1 MFQKIQKW
9 WLFHIA
15 NPVLKEL
22 ELGAFRI
29 SFRKFWLEIST
40 ASGNFSARYTA
51 AEYPYGYLLE
61 ALNQN
66 KEETVH
72 GFCERIYMWSMLLLR
87 DQKLADDM
95 DEAVH
100 QYHKRLEGDIKI
112 EENEAEE
119 MAALETEKQIQEYVE
134 APKKEKR
141 KMERDANGRFKKA
154 VRNLQ
159 SEE

>member
-9 WLFHIA
+9 WLFHA
-15 NPVLKEL
+15 TNPVLKEL
-22 ELGAFRI
+22 ELGAFCI
-29 SFRKFWLEIST
+29 SFRKYWLEIST
-40 ASGNFSARYTA
+40 ISGNFSARYTA

-61 ALNQN
+61 SLKQG
-66 KEETVH
+66 KEETIH
-72 GFCERIYMWSMLLLR
+72 GFCERVYMWSMLILR

-100 QYHKRLEGDIKI
+100 QYHKRLEGSVKI

-119 MAALETEKQIQEYVE
+119 KAAIETEKQIQEFVE
-134 APKKEKR
+134 APKKVQR

-154 VRNLQ
+154 VRDLQ
-159 SEE
+159 KTE

>member
-1 MFQKIQKW
+1 MFKKIQKW

-22 ELGAFRI
+22 ELGAFCI
-29 SFRKFWLEIST
+29 SFRKFWLEIRT
-40 ASGNFSARYTA
+40 MSGNFSVRYTA

-72 GFCERIYMWSMLLLR
+72 GFCERIYLWSMLILH

-100 QYHKRLEGDIKI
+100 QYHKRLEA
-112 EENEAEE
+112 ENPVVED
-119 MAALETEKQIQEYVE
+119 ETEEKIALDEVKEVQEFVE
-134 APKKEKR
+134 KSPKEK
-141 KMERDANGRFKKA
+141 KKLERDANGRFKKA
-154 VRNLQ
+154 SKEL
-159 SEE
+159 